1 MTVRGVCV
9 RATAIAPVVALVRTP
24 VSATGCEAD
33 AVASNARLV
42 PYVKASLAAST
53 GLVPAAVVTV
63 TSTVPVPAE
72 GATAVSTNDVP
83 P

>member
-1 MTVRGVCV
+1 MTFEGAQSGRFWKVL
-9 RATAIAPVVALVRTP
+9 P
-24 VSATGCEAD
+24 AD

-42 PYVKASLAAST
+42 PYVKESLAVST

-72 GATAVSTNDVP
+72 GRRR
-83 P
+83 

>member
-1 MTVRGVCV
+1 MRSRNTDRPRGCPGPIPGVGDWLRSRRGRQQRKV
-9 RATAIAPVVALVRTP
+9 GALREGVLGG
-24 VSATGCEAD
+24 VDGAGA
-33 AVASNARLV
+33 
-42 PYVKASLAAST
+42 
-53 GLVPAAVVTV
+53 GGVVTV

>member
-1 MTVRGVCV
+1 MRLRPGS
-9 RATAIAPVVALVRTP
+9 RVVT
-24 VSATGCEAD
+24 SWTAD

-42 PYVKASLAAST
+42 PYVKASLAVST

-72 GATAVSTNDVP
+72 GATGGEHQRRPALNGDAATAHT
-83 P
+83 